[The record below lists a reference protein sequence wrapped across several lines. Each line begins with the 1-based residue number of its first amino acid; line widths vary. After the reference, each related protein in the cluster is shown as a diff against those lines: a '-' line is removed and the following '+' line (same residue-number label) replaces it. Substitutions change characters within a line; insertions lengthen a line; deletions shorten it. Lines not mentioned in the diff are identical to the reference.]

1 MNQFGQNQGG
11 IIMNIGKVLLGMFGL
26 LLAALVLA
34 GCGGQPMEPTATL
47 TPIPATPTS
56 VPPTATS
63 VPPTRTPIPIA
74 IPDDPFPFSLP
85 GPYQYTSLYGTVY
98 VDAARNRTVGLTI
111 TYPARNGAPDFRA
124 APYPLILSST
134 KVLNVFGDNLAS
146 YGFVTVGINYIDTY
160 MPWDNNLID
169 QPLDILFALD
179 QLAVAPP
186 EILRGMIDT
195 EQAGTMGYSFDGYNS
210 LAMSGA
216 RVDPDWYLERCADP
230 PAIPPIVVD
239 FGVEYYCT
247 IAEDW
252 EAFAAHAGP
261 AITTSQ
267 VGLWQPMTD
276 ERIRAVMPM
285 GAEGVWLFGERGLAA
300 VDRPTLLIQATKDQY
315 CPYEEEAVYIY
326 DHIGTPD
333 RFLISFVDQEHM
345 MIYDREQVS
354 RMQHFSVAFFGTYLQ
369 GRKNYAEY
377 FSEEFVS
384 AREGLAWGVVE
395 QP

>member
-1 MNQFGQNQGG
+1 MFKHKISRLTMGL
-11 IIMNIGKVLLGMFGL
+11 ILIVLM
-26 LLAALVLA
+26 A
-34 GCGGQPMEPTATL
+34 GCGAPAA
-47 TPIPATPTS
+47 TPIPATATPL
-56 VPPTATS
+56 PPIPTATDI
-63 VPPTRTPIPIA
+63 PPTRTPIPIA
-74 IPDDPFPFSLP
+74 IPDDPFPFSQP
-85 GPYQYTSLYGTVY
+85 GPYQYDSLYGTVY
-98 VDAARNRTVGLTI
+98 VDAARSRTVAVTI
-111 TYPARNGAPDFRA
+111 TFPARDGAPDFSA

-146 YGFVTVGINYIDTY
+146 YGFVAVGINNIDTY
-160 MPWDNNLID
+160 MPWDKNLID

-179 QLAVAPP
+179 QLAANPP
-186 EILRGMIDT
+186 ELLKGMIDADH
-195 EQAGTMGYSFDGYNS
+195 AGTMGYSFDGYNS

-216 RVDPDWYLERCADP
+216 RVDPEWYQARCKNP
-230 PAIPPIVVD
+230 PTLPPVVVD

-247 IAEDW
+247 IAENWD
-252 EAFAAHAGP
+252 AFAARAGA

-267 VGLWQPMTD
+267 DGLWQPMTD
-276 ERIRAVMPM
+276 PRIRAVMPM
-285 GAEGVWLFGERGLAA
+285 GVEGAWLFGERSLAA

-326 DHIGTPD
+326 DHIGTQD

-369 GRKNYAEY
+369 GRQDFAAY

-384 AREGLAWGVVE
+384 AREGLAWGA
-395 QP
+395 